1 MIDTGEYGRI
11 DTFVV
16 VTIDLEVKRHGWG
29 GVHARAGA
37 HVVIV
42 KVDGDVDDCQWYW
55 KIAMTTVEA

>member
-1 MIDTGEYGRI
+1 MIDTSEYGRI

-42 KVDGDVDDCQWYW
+42 KVDGDVDDCQ
-55 KIAMTTVEA
+55 